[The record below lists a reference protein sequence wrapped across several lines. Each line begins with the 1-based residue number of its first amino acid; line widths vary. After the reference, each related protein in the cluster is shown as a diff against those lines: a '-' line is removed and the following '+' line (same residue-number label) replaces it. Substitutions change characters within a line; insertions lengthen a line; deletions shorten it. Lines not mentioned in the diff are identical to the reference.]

1 MAKILG
7 QAAGKVIENTMTL
20 LEIQLVFLLAL

>member
-1 MAKILG
+1 MARILG